1 MKTEKNLYP
10 YILDEK
16 NVLQAIKD
24 VVKNKKKNKSVRRV
38 AENPQKVVKHFYEWL
53 FSDRKPFMHR
63 ARVINDGYTAKKRI
77 VIKPYLR
84 TEQVLQHLVVG
95 ALKEM
100 FCRGMYF
107 LSCGSVPNRGTHYG
121 KKYIEKY
128 IKSHPEN
135 TKYALQLD
143 IRHFYESIDTN
154 LLKERFAT
162 YIKDEQFL
170 ELVYFVIDS
179 NGAILDGKEI
189 SSGLPIGFYTS
200 QWFANWFLQPLD
212 HYIKEEL
219 KAEFYVR
226 YMDDMLIFSSSKSK
240 LHEMKV
246 KIEAYLKDLH
256 LQLKANHQVY
266 LFDYIDEKGKRKGR
280 CADFM
285 GFKFY
290 RDKTTIR
297 SKIFI
302 RARRKAKQIRK
313 TGRCTWRDTS
323 QIMSYMGWFSHT
335 DSHKAFEKYIAPNI
349 NLNSLKSIARKHSL
363 KLQAQKKDTTKS
375 KGNKQ

>member
-10 YILDEK
+10 YILDEN
-16 NVLQAIKD
+16 NVRKAIKD
-24 VVKNKKKNKSVRRV
+24 VVKNKKKNKSVRRLS
-38 AENPQKVVKHFYEWL
+38 ENTDKAIKHFYEWL
-53 FSDRKPFMHR
+53 FSDRTPFVHR

-84 TEQVLQHLVVG
+84 TGQILQHLVVD
-95 ALKEM
+95 ALKPM
-100 FCRGMYF
+100 FYRGMYF
-107 LSCGSVPNRGTHYG
+107 LSCGSVPDRGTHYG

-128 IKSHPEN
+128 LKTHPEN
-135 TKYALQLD
+135 TKYVLQLD
-143 IRHFYESIDTN
+143 IKHFYENIDTD
-154 LLKERFAT
+154 LLKQRFAT
-162 YIKDEQFL
+162 YIKDKDFL
-170 ELVYFVIDS
+170 ELVNFVIDS
-179 NGAILDGKEI
+179 NGAVLDGKNI

-219 KAEFYVR
+219 KADFYVR

-240 LHEMKV
+240 LHDIKE
-246 KIEAYLKDLH
+246 KIEAYLNKLH

-266 LFDYIDEKGKRKGR
+266 LFDCIDENGKRRGR

-302 RARRKAKQIRK
+302 RARRKAKNIRK

-335 DSHKAFEKYIAPNI
+335 DSFKAFEKYIAPNI
-349 NLNSLKSIARKHSL
+349 NLKSLKSIARKHSL
-363 KLQAQKKDTTKS
+363 KLQAQKKDTTKD
-375 KGNKQ
+375 KGNK